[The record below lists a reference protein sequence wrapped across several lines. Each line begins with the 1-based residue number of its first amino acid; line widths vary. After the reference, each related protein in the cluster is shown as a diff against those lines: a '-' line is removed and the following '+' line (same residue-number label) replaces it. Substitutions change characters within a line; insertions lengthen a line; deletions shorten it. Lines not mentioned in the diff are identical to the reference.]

1 MTAQKVTRH
10 HGVRLAGTGI
20 AVPQRVLTNDDLATI
35 VETSDEWITQR
46 TGIKTR
52 RIVEE
57 GVGIRQLAARAAA
70 AAVAN
75 AGIEPAELDMLLL
88 ATMTPDM
95 VCPCTAVQVIDDIGA
110 RPAGGFDLSAAC
122 SGFVYALNLA
132 AGLIESGSYRHIAVV
147 GAETLS
153 KMVDYT
159 DRRTC
164 VLFGDGAGA
173 AVLSA
178 CDDPNRGCLHQAMH
192 SDGSLW
198 EHLYVPRGEHH
209 LPAAL
214 GEFNGHFDTLQM
226 NGREVF
232 KFAVKTTEKL
242 IDDALEAAGIKP
254 NDLAMIIPHQ
264 SNQRILASAR
274 DRLGLP
280 EDKLYINIDRY
291 GNTSAASVPLCLHE
305 LTDAGRIKTGDLVLF
320 LAIGGG
326 MTWASSLWRL

>member
-1 MTAQKVTRH
+1 MTAATAAPR
-10 HGVRLAGTGI
+10 GVRIAGTGI
-20 AVPQRVLTNDDLATI
+20 AVPQRVLTNRDLENI
-35 VETSDEWITQR
+35 VDTSDEWIIQR

-52 RIVEE
+52 RIVED
-57 GVGIRQLAARAAA
+57 GVGIRQLSTQ
-70 AAVAN
+70 AVTHAVEN
-75 AGIEPAELDMLLL
+75 AGIAPADLDMLLL

-95 VCPCTAVQVIDDIGA
+95 VCPCTAAQVVNDIGA
-110 RPAGGFDLSAAC
+110 RPAGAMDLSAAC
-122 SGFVYALNLA
+122 SGFVYAMNVA
-132 AGLIESGSYRHIAVV
+132 ASMIQTGHYRHVAVI

-153 KMVDYT
+153 KLTDYT

-173 AVLSA
+173 SVVSA
-178 CDDPNRGCLHQAMH
+178 SDNPEQGCLHQAMH

-198 EHLYVPRGEHH
+198 KHLYIPRDENDLPDEH
-209 LPAAL
+209 
-214 GEFNGHFDTLQM
+214 GSFNGHFDTLQM

-242 IDDALEAAGIKP
+242 IDDALAAAGIKP
-254 NDLAMIIPHQ
+254 HDLAMIIPHQ

-305 LTDAGRIKTGDLVLF
+305 LTEAGRLHEGDLVLF

-326 MTWASSLWRL
+326 MTWTSSLWRL